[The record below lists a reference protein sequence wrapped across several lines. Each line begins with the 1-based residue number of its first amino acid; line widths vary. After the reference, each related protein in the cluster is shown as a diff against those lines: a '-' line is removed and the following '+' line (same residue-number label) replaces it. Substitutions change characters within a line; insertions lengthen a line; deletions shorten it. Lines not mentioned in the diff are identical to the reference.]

1 MVRPFAQMALSRHRR
16 NAGGAGFVVLAV
28 FTLIGLILGAFMMYV
43 GWQHNS
49 QGEFYDETGVHW
61 GYWFLIGLSWFFF
74 VTGIPYVAGLFV
86 LVWRYFTHRSRSAKS
101 TPTI

>member
-1 MVRPFAQMALSRHRR
+1 MVRPFEQVTLSKHRSS
-16 NAGGAGFVVLAV
+16 AGSAGLVVLAI
-28 FTLIGLILGAFMMYV
+28 FTLIGLALGAFMMYV

-61 GYWFLIGLSWFFF
+61 GYWFLIGLSWFLLI
-74 VTGIPYVAGLFV
+74 TGIPYVIALCVF
-86 LVWRYFTHRSRSAKS
+86 LWRCFTRRSLSARS